1 MKREIIITKDG
12 SHSINISNTNIT
24 YHSKYGAIQESK
36 HIYIEAALKQL
47 LNQKPCINIFEMGF
61 GTGLNAL
68 LTLIEGEN
76 NKQKIYYET
85 VEAFPLEKQF
95 FEKLNYCEQLQK
107 PDLQLSFLQLHNC
120 EWQKEIPINS
130 FFNFKKISTSFKNY
144 IFNKTF
150 DIIFYDAFAPRAQ
163 PELWTTEIFIKLF
176 EALSRNGLLVT
187 YCSKG
192 DTQRAMQTAGFIL
205 QKLPGPLYKR
215 EILRAI
221 KKYY

>member
-36 HIYIEAALKQL
+36 HVYIEAALKQL
-47 LNQKPCINIFEMGF
+47 LNQKSCINIFEMGF
-61 GTGLNAL
+61 GTGLNTL
-68 LTLIEGEN
+68 LTLIEAEN
-76 NKQKIYYET
+76 NRQKIYYET
-85 VEAFPLEKQF
+85 VEEFSLEKEF
-95 FEKLNYCEQLQK
+95 FEKLNYCEQLQRQ
-107 PDLQLSFLQLHNC
+107 DLQLPFLQLHNC
-120 EWQKEIPINS
+120 DWQKEISLTS
-130 FFNFKKISTSFKNY
+130 FLDFKKTNTSLQNY

-176 EALSRNGLLVT
+176 DALFQNGLLIT
-187 YCSKG
+187 YCSKS
-192 DTQRAMQTAGFIL
+192 DVQRAMQAAGFVV

-221 KKYY
+221 KK